1 MTALGGEGCEDTVWG
16 RRIHG
21 KVVGALN
28 CVSWWSQNI
37 RGSELRREVLVVEC
51 KNLETEAMHSYSD
64 NILELNMERGSVP
77 WICCSILLSKLFKY
91 SVFQYPHL

>member
-1 MTALGGEGCEDTVWG
+1 MTALGGEGCEDMVRW

-51 KNLETEAMHSYSD
+51 NNLETEAMHSYSD
-64 NILELNMERGSVP
+64 NILELRLTWRGVQFLGSAV
-77 WICCSILLSKLFKY
+77 LSF
-91 SVFQYPHL
+91 